1 MCMCD
6 GKTCPKCDPGIEAF
20 YQEKVKKAKEAVAY
34 LKTTGVI
41 MHYEDLLDAKDI
53 WYEYC
58 ELRDKGLL
66 EDAQDK
72 EVIPEEVYHLKDS
85 W

>member
-1 MCMCD
+1 MNCCKN
-6 GKTCPKCDPGIEAF
+6 GSTCPHCDPGIEAF
-20 YQEKVKKAKEAVAY
+20 YQEKIKKAKEAVVY
-34 LKTTGVI
+34 LKTTGVE

-58 ELRDKGLL
+58 ELKRQEKM
-66 EDAQDK
+66 ES
-72 EVIPEEVYHLKDS
+72 EESIPDEVYNLKDS

>member
-6 GKTCPKCDPGIEAF
+6 NTTCPKCDPGIEAF
-20 YQEKVKKAKEAVAY
+20 YQEKVKKAKEASAY
-34 LKTTGVI
+34 LKTIG
-41 MHYEDLLDAKDI
+41 MDFHYEDMLDAKDI

-58 ELRDKGLL
+58 ALKKEK
-66 EDAQDK
+66 EAEEEIPKDAD
-72 EVIPEEVYHLKDS
+72 LTG